1 MAAAALG
8 RLPVRPR
15 VWTSE
20 KETRMPPETKQ
31 GSTWVFGAAVATL
44 LAFTAPAQAPAQS
57 VQSDFGAESSLRDAP
72 EVGEEC
78 ANNVP
83 SCQTVQSPVISL
95 ASGQH
100 QRVQLLCANGSY
112 FWNWTAAVTPHLT
125 VVLHRTV
132 QDEAKRDIGAIF
144 RLDEQTDARPGRVQ
158 ISVACSPEDPA
169 GKLSSQR
176 RHLHHHPP
184 RNR

>member
-1 MAAAALG
+1 M
-8 RLPVRPR
+8 
-15 VWTSE
+15 SE
-20 KETRMPPETKQ
+20 KETRMSPETEQ
-31 GSTWVFGAAVATL
+31 GSAWVFGAAVATL

-57 VQSDFGAESSLRDAP
+57 AQSGSGAESSLRDTP
-72 EVGEEC
+72 EVSEEC

-112 FWNWTAAVTPHLT
+112 FWNWAAEVTPHLT

-132 QDEAKRDIGAIF
+132 QDEAKRDVGAIF
-144 RLDEQTDARPGRVQ
+144 RLDEQTDARPGRTQ
-158 ISVACSPEDPA
+158 ISIACSPEDPA

-176 RHLHHHPP
+176 RHFHHHPH